1 MSDNSTLEKYIA
13 YTETLKDKLDVYF
26 KDQKE
31 FLKCKAGCDICCK
44 ASYYPVSELEYEYIK
59 IGLNE
64 DFTSEERE
72 KINLAAINIIKDRRI
87 FSKTNPN
94 LLEYSYECPL
104 LVNGA
109 CGIYQYRA
117 LLCRSH
123 GLIYKD
129 VDKANK
135 NNAPHCMSLGLN
147 YFDIY
152 DEEAKQFSTEKAEAL
167 GIKST
172 PKVYDLSYSVL
183 MKDSGGLDF
192 GDVRMLVE
200 WIVMDVPNYE
210 ELLKEELPPEPN
222 IY

>member
-1 MSDNSTLEKYIA
+1 MSEKTTLEKYID
-13 YTETLKDKLDVYF
+13 YTDRLKDTLDIYF

-44 ASYYPVSELEYEYIK
+44 SSYYPVSELEYEYVRM
-59 IGLNE
+59 GLNNN
-64 DFTSEERE
+64 FTAEERE
-72 KINLAAINIIKDRRI
+72 KINQDAINIIKHRRQ

-94 LLEYSYECPL
+94 IMEYSYECPL

-109 CGIYQYRA
+109 CGVYSSRA

-129 VDKANK
+129 VENENK
-135 NNAPHCMSLGLN
+135 HNAPHCMKLGLN
-147 YFDIY
+147 YSEVY
-152 DEEAKQFSTEKAEAL
+152 DPETNKFSDEKIKEL

-172 PKVYDLSYSVL
+172 PKVYDLSYSPL
-183 MKDSGGLDF
+183 MAGAGGLDF

-200 WIVMDVPNYE
+200 WIVMDIPNYE
-210 ELLKEELPPEPN
+210 ELIKVD
-222 IY
+222 